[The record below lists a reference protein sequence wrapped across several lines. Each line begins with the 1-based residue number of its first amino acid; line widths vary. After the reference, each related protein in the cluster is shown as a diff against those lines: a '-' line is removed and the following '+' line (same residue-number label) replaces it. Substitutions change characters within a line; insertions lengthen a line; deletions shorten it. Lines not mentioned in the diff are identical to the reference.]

1 MTARLADIA
10 AQAGVSEATVSRVL
24 NGKPGVSATTR
35 QSVLAALDVLGYE
48 RPVRLRQRSA
58 GLVGLITP
66 ELENPIFP
74 AFAQVI
80 GQALTRQGYT
90 PVLATQTPGG
100 STEDEL
106 TEMLVDRGVAGI
118 IFVSGL
124 HADTSA
130 DMQRYARLRG
140 QGVPFVLINGFSPQV
155 RAPFVSPDDRAAVH
169 LAVTHLAALG
179 HRRIGLALGPRRFV
193 PVQRKIEGFV
203 RAVREQLGLDAAAA
217 ERCIEHSLYS
227 LEGGQAAAG
236 ALLDRGATAV
246 VCASDMMALG
256 AIRAARQRGLDV
268 PREVSVVGFD
278 DSPLIAF
285 TDPPLTTI
293 RQPVPAMG
301 QAAVRALLE
310 EIGGTPAPHSE
321 FVFHPEL
328 VVRGS
333 TASAPRTAADADAAG
348 WPGAA
353 AEPADTATTEP
364 TSPAKRTKIPE
375 PSTPPPVGGGGTS
388 TPRGTQVVA
397 NPTRE

>member
-1 MTARLADIA
+1 MTARLSDIA

-24 NGKPGVSATTR
+24 NGKPGVASATR
-35 QSVLAALDVLGYE
+35 ESVLAALDVLGYE

-66 ELENPIFP
+66 ELDNPIFP
-74 AFAQVI
+74 ALAQVI

-106 TEMLVDRGVAGI
+106 TDMLVERGVAGI

-124 HADTSA
+124 HADTTA
-130 DMQRYARLRG
+130 DMTRYDRLRG
-140 QGVPFVLINGFSPQV
+140 KGVPYVLLNGFSPKV
-155 RAPFVSPDDRAAVH
+155 RAPFVSPDDRAAMR

-179 HRRIGLALGPRRFV
+179 HSRIGLAVGPKRFV
-193 PVQRKIEGFV
+193 PVLRKIEGF
-203 RAVREQLGLDAAAA
+203 QQGMA
-217 ERCIEHSLYS
+217 ERFGLSSDESEALIQHSLYT

-236 ALLDRGATAV
+236 ALISLGCTAV

-256 AIRAARQRGLDV
+256 AIRAARQQGLDV
-268 PREVSVVGFD
+268 PRDVSVVGFD

-293 RQPVPAMG
+293 RQPVQAMG

-310 EIGGTPAPHSE
+310 EVGGTPTPHSE
-321 FVFHPEL
+321 FVFMPEL

-333 TASAPRTAADADAAG
+333 TASAPSSSR
-348 WPGAA
+348 
-353 AEPADTATTEP
+353 
-364 TSPAKRTKIPE
+364 SP
-375 PSTPPPVGGGGTS
+375 S
-388 TPRGTQVVA
+388 
-397 NPTRE
+397 

>member
-48 RPVRLRQRSA
+48 RPVRLRRRSA

-130 DMQRYARLRG
+130 DMGRYEQLRG
-140 QGVPFVLINGFSPQV
+140 QGVPFVLINGFSDKV
-155 RAPFVSPDDRAAVH
+155 RAPFVSPDDRAAVE
-169 LAVTHLAALG
+169 LAVTHLTALG
-179 HRRIGLALGPRRFV
+179 HRRIGLAVGPKRFV
-193 PVQRKIEGFV
+193 PVQRKIEGFL
-203 RAVREQLGLDAAAA
+203 RCAQERLGMDAAEA
-217 ERCIEHSLYS
+217 EPFVQHSLYT
-227 LEGGQAAAG
+227 LEGGQAAAA
-236 ALLDRGATAV
+236 ALIERGVTAI

-268 PREVSVVGFD
+268 PREMSVVGFD

-293 RQPVPAMG
+293 RQPVQAMG

-310 EIGGTPAPHSE
+310 EIGGTPAPPSE

-333 TASAPRTAADADAAG
+333 TASAPKAA
-348 WPGAA
+348 PGAA
-353 AEPADTATTEP
+353 
-364 TSPAKRTKIPE
+364 K
-375 PSTPPPVGGGGTS
+375 V
-388 TPRGTQVVA
+388 PRPLRAARVV
-397 NPTRE
+397 P

>member
-24 NGKPGVSATTR
+24 NGKPGVASATR
-35 QSVLAALDVLGYE
+35 ESVLAALDLLGYE
-48 RPVRLRQRSA
+48 RPARLQKRSA

-80 GQALTRQGYT
+80 CQALTRQGYT

-106 TEMLVDRGVAGI
+106 TGMLVERGVAGI
-118 IFVSGL
+118 IFISGL

-130 DMQRYARLRG
+130 DTERYERLRG
-140 QGVPFVLINGFSPQV
+140 NGVPFVLINGFSPKV
-155 RAPFVSPDDRAAVH
+155 RAPFVSPDDRAAMR
-169 LAVTHLAALG
+169 LAITHLASLG
-179 HRRIGLALGPRRFV
+179 HRRIGLALGPARFV
-193 PVQRKIEGFV
+193 PVQRKIEGFL
-203 RAVREQLGLDAAAA
+203 RGMEEELGVTAA
-217 ERCIEHSLYS
+217 EAQRQIEHSLYT
-227 LEGGQAAAG
+227 LEGGQAAAN
-236 ALLDRGATAV
+236 ALLARDCTAV
-246 VCASDMMALG
+246 ICASDMMALG
-256 AIRAARQRGLDV
+256 AIRAARQRGLSV
-268 PREVSVVGFD
+268 PEDCSVIGFD

-310 EIGGTPAPHSE
+310 EVGGTPAPHSE
-321 FVFHPEL
+321 FVFMPEL

-333 TASAPRTAADADAAG
+333 TATAPVIQQA
-348 WPGAA
+348 
-353 AEPADTATTEP
+353 
-364 TSPAKRTKIPE
+364 
-375 PSTPPPVGGGGTS
+375 
-388 TPRGTQVVA
+388 
-397 NPTRE
+397 

>member
-1 MTARLADIA
+1 MSRSPPNPPSGGQSDVRPVQSNPVTARLADIA

-24 NGKPGVSATTR
+24 NGKPGVAAGTR
-35 QSVLAALDVLGYE
+35 ESVLAALDVLGYE
-48 RPVRLRQRSA
+48 RPVRLRRRSA

-74 AFAQVI
+74 ALAQVI
-80 GQALTRQGYT
+80 GQSLTRQGYT

-106 TEMLVDRGVAGI
+106 TEMLVDRGVSGI

-124 HADTSA
+124 HADTTA
-130 DMQRYARLRG
+130 DMDRYEQLRA
-140 QGVPFVLINGFSPQV
+140 QGVPYVLVDGFSPKVQ
-155 RAPFVSPDDRAAVH
+155 APFISPDDRAAMR

-179 HRRIGLALGPRRFV
+179 HTRIGLAVGPKRFV
-193 PVQRKIEGFV
+193 PVLRKIEGFTAAMED
-203 RAVREQLGLDAAAA
+203 RLGLSPA
-217 ERCIEHSLYS
+217 EAESLVQHSLYT
-227 LEGGQAAAG
+227 LEGGQAATT
-236 ALLDRGATAV
+236 ALIAQGCTAI

-256 AIRAARQRGLDV
+256 AIRAARQAGLDV
-268 PREVSVVGFD
+268 PKDISVVGFD

-293 RQPVPAMG
+293 RKPVTAMG

-321 FVFHPEL
+321 FVFMPEL

-333 TASAPRTAADADAAG
+333 TASGP
-348 WPGAA
+348 
-353 AEPADTATTEP
+353 TT
-364 TSPAKRTKIPE
+364 K
-375 PSTPPPVGGGGTS
+375 
-388 TPRGTQVVA
+388 
-397 NPTRE
+397 

>member
-1 MTARLADIA
+1 VTARLADIA

-24 NGKPGVSATTR
+24 NGKPGVAASTR

-66 ELENPIFP
+66 ELDNPIFP

-80 GQALTRQGYT
+80 GQALTRQGWT

-130 DMQRYARLRG
+130 DMQRYERLRA
-140 QGVPFVLINGFSPQV
+140 QGVPFVLINGFSDKV

-169 LAVTHLAALG
+169 LAVTHLVALG
-179 HRRIGLALGPRRFV
+179 HRRIGLALGPERYV
-193 PVQRKIEGFV
+193 PVQRKIEGFLA
-203 RAVREQLGLDAAAA
+203 AVREKLGLSEAGAR
-217 ERCIEHSLYS
+217 ELVQHSLFS
-227 LEGGQAAAG
+227 LEGGQAAAS
-236 ALLDRGATAV
+236 ALLERGCTAM

-256 AIRAARQRGLDV
+256 AVRAARQRGLEV
-268 PREVSVVGFD
+268 PGDVSVVGFD

-293 RQPVPAMG
+293 RQPVQAMG
-301 QAAVRALLE
+301 QAAVGALLE

-321 FVFHPEL
+321 FVFLPEL

-333 TASAPRTAADADAAG
+333 TAACRGPVPGTDRGGTDTAAT
-348 WPGAA
+348 
-353 AEPADTATTEP
+353 ADTAVP
-364 TSPAKRTKIPE
+364 GQARTDARAGAR
-375 PSTPPPVGGGGTS
+375 T
-388 TPRGTQVVA
+388 VVA
-397 NPTRE
+397 NGAECGEDQTWG